1 MINHVKKLTATVV
14 VASCMLAP
22 AMPAMADVQI
32 EQNNLFPS
40 FLTSSSA
47 SSSSASN
54 DKWKLK
60 SVEIKADKS
69 TINADYCLLSADVDW
84 SIEVVMAKAAVG
96 SGEELSSIAKRSQ
109 AVAAISG
116 SYFQNYD
123 SSKPKDPYGLL
134 ISRGRVLHNDAG
146 SCEALVFT
154 TDGKHTVT
162 TLKTSAVISS
172 GGHEFKV
179 SALNHTP
186 TQNKSSI
193 TIFDQN
199 RGTNVGFNYGTNY
212 IVQNGIVT
220 KIQTNINSAIP
231 SNGYVINVID
241 DNATLRKA
249 LKVNSAVKYSFV
261 LDNAEIKD
269 IQAALKIDMLLVQN
283 GNNQLGDAS
292 ALSKS
297 DNTSL
302 SRSAVGFTK
311 KGDIIL
317 LAGVRATMPQLAE
330 IMLKAGA
337 EQAVA
342 INGGASSGLIVDN
355 DYLAEPLCDLS
366 NALVFKE
373 K

>member
-1 MINHVKKLTATVV
+1 M
-14 VASCMLAP
+14 
-22 AMPAMADVQI
+22 
-32 EQNNLFPS
+32 
-40 FLTSSSA
+40 
-47 SSSSASN
+47 
-54 DKWKLK
+54 
-60 SVEIKADKS
+60 
-69 TINADYCLLSADVDW
+69 
-84 SIEVVMAKAAVG
+84 
-96 SGEELSSIAKRSQ
+96 
-109 AVAAISG
+109 
-116 SYFQNYD
+116 
-123 SSKPKDPYGLL
+123 
-134 ISRGRVLHNDAG
+134 
-146 SCEALVFT
+146 
-154 TDGKHTVT
+154 
-162 TLKTSAVISS
+162 
-172 GGHEFKV
+172 
-179 SALNHTP
+179 
-186 TQNKSSI
+186 
-193 TIFDQN
+193 
-199 RGTNVGFNYGTNY
+199 
-212 IVQNGIVT
+212 QNGIVT

-249 LKVNSAVKYSFV
+249 LKVNSAVKYSFI

-269 IQAALKIDMLLVQN
+269 IQAALKIDKLLVQN

-292 ALSKS
+292 TLSKS

>member
-109 AVAAISG
+109 AAVAISG

-134 ISRGRVLHNDAG
+134 VSRGRVLHNDAG

-172 GGHEFKV
+172 GGHDDLRCKV
-179 SALNHTP
+179 CP
-186 TQNKSSI
+186 
-193 TIFDQN
+193 
-199 RGTNVGFNYGTNY
+199 
-212 IVQNGIVT
+212 
-220 KIQTNINSAIP
+220 
-231 SNGYVINVID
+231 
-241 DNATLRKA
+241 
-249 LKVNSAVKYSFV
+249 
-261 LDNAEIKD
+261 
-269 IQAALKIDMLLVQN
+269 
-283 GNNQLGDAS
+283 
-292 ALSKS
+292 
-297 DNTSL
+297 
-302 SRSAVGFTK
+302 
-311 KGDIIL
+311 
-317 LAGVRATMPQLAE
+317 
-330 IMLKAGA
+330 
-337 EQAVA
+337 
-342 INGGASSGLIVDN
+342 
-355 DYLAEPLCDLS
+355 
-366 NALVFKE
+366 
-373 K
+373 